1 MQNRCAEET
10 RGLLKKA
17 SDSGDFPLSNRLSI
31 RYDSYFGGKTN
42 GFSIQVAHET
52 LKRK

>member
-1 MQNRCAEET
+1 MQNGSAEET
-10 RGLLKKA
+10 RGLLKRA

-31 RYDSYFGGKTN
+31 RYDPCFGGRTN